1 MDGLAITLY
10 LMLVAVVEA
19 TLACGTGACAVVVD
33 AVLEGHAGRVSLR
46 CHVTNKRSLSTPL
59 SLPPFFVLSLSKKT
73 RTIFWKLLRLL
84 KISKTLISPNNTLL
98 RPAHLLPYPLHSG
111 QSSNT
116 FSTLSEMASANAIST
131 ASVLASPK
139 QGSLRGKRVVNQ
151 LLGQRVNYNNRRSS
165 SSRLVVRAAAKD
177 IAFDQA
183 SRAALQAGIDKLAD
197 AVGLTLGP
205 RGRNVVLDEF
215 GTPKVVN
222 DGVTIARAIELPDAM
237 ENAGAA
243 LIREVASKTNDS
255 AGDGTTT
262 ASVLAREI
270 IKLGLLNVTSG
281 ANPVSIK
288 KGIDKT
294 VQGLIVELEKRAR
307 PVKGREDIKAIASIS
322 AGNDEIIGTMIADAI
337 DKVGPDG
344 VLSIESSSSFE
355 TTVDVEE
362 GMEIDRG
369 YISPQFVTNP
379 EKLIVEFENARV
391 LVTDQKISSIKDII
405 PLLEK
410 TTQLRAPLLIIAEDI
425 TGEALATLVVN
436 KLRGILNV
444 AAIKAPGFGERR
456 KALLQDIAIVTG
468 AEFQASDLGLLI
480 ENTTVE
486 QLGLARKV
494 TIAKDSTTIIADSAS
509 KDEIQARISQIK
521 RELSETD
528 SVYDSEKLAERI
540 AKLSGGVAVIKVGAA
555 TETELEDRKL
565 RVEDAKNATFAAIE
579 EGIVPGGGAA
589 LVHLSTCVPAI
600 KETLVDADERL
611 GADIVQKALVAP
623 AALIA
628 QNAGVEGEVVVDK
641 IKASEWEVGYN
652 AMIDKYEN
660 LVESGVIDPAKVTR
674 CALQNSASV
683 AGMVLTTQA
692 IVVEKPKPKTPM
704 AAPPQG
710 LTV

>member
-1 MDGLAITLY
+1 MIDSILIIAI
-10 LMLVAVVEA
+10 
-19 TLACGTGACAVVVD
+19 
-33 AVLEGHAGRVSLR
+33 
-46 CHVTNKRSLSTPL
+46 
-59 SLPPFFVLSLSKKT
+59 
-73 RTIFWKLLRLL
+73 
-84 KISKTLISPNNTLL
+84 
-98 RPAHLLPYPLHSG
+98 
-111 QSSNT
+111 
-116 FSTLSEMASANAIST
+116 IST
-131 ASVLASPK
+131 QESF
-139 QGSLRGKRVVNQ
+139 RRRVNQ
-151 LLGQRVNYNNRRSS
+151 QQGPKFNYRPSNNRF
-165 SSRLVVRAAAKD
+165 VVRASAKE
-177 IAFDQA
+177 IAFDQS

-215 GTPKVVN
+215 GSPKVVN
-222 DGVTIARAIELPDAM
+222 DGVTIARAIELADAM

-270 IKLGLLNVTSG
+270 IKLGLLSVTSG

-294 VQGLIVELEKRAR
+294 VHELVKELEKKAR
-307 PVKGREDIKAIASIS
+307 PVEGGDDIKAVATIS
-322 AGNDEIIGTMIADAI
+322 AGNDELIGSMIADAI
-337 DKVGPDG
+337 NKVGPDG

-379 EKLIVEFENARV
+379 EKLIAEFENARV
-391 LVTDQKISSIKDII
+391 LVTDQKISTIKDII

-410 TTQLRAPLLIIAEDI
+410 TTQLRSPLLIVAEDV

-456 KALLQDIAIVTG
+456 KALLQDIAIMTG

-480 ENTTVE
+480 ENTSVE

-494 TIAKDSTTIIADSAS
+494 TITKDSTTIIADAAS
-509 KDEIQARISQIK
+509 KDEIQARVAQIK
-521 RELSETD
+521 KELAETD

-565 RVEDAKNATFAAIE
+565 RIEDAKNATFAAIE

-589 LVHLSTCVPAI
+589 FVHLSTYVPAI
-600 KETLVDADERL
+600 KDKLEDADERL

-623 AALIA
+623 ASLIA
-628 QNAGVEGEVVVDK
+628 HNAGVEGEVVVEK
-641 IKASEWEVGYN
+641 IKACEWAVGYN
-652 AMIDKYEN
+652 AMTDKYEN
-660 LVESGVIDPAKVTR
+660 LVEAGVIDPAKVAR
-674 CALQNSASV
+674 CALQNAASV

-692 IVVEKPKPKTPM
+692 IVVEKAKPKAPV

-710 LTV
+710 LTI

>member
-1 MDGLAITLY
+1 
-10 LMLVAVVEA
+10 
-19 TLACGTGACAVVVD
+19 
-33 AVLEGHAGRVSLR
+33 
-46 CHVTNKRSLSTPL
+46 
-59 SLPPFFVLSLSKKT
+59 
-73 RTIFWKLLRLL
+73 
-84 KISKTLISPNNTLL
+84 
-98 RPAHLLPYPLHSG
+98 
-111 QSSNT
+111 
-116 FSTLSEMASANAIST
+116 MASANAIST
-131 ASVLASPK
+131 AYVLPSPPK
-139 QGSLRGKRVVNQ
+139 QAGLRNRGAKQ
-151 LLGQRVNYNNRRSS
+151 FQHGHGFGQKQAK
-165 SSRLVVRAAAKD
+165 SRFTVRANAKE
-177 IAFDQA
+177 IAFDQK
-183 SRAALQAGIDKLAD
+183 SRSAMQSGIDKLAD

-215 GTPKVVN
+215 GIPKVVN

-270 IKLGLLNVTSG
+270 IKLGLLSVTSG
-281 ANPVSIK
+281 ANPVSLK

-294 VQGLIVELEKRAR
+294 VQFLVDELEKKSR
-307 PVKGREDIKAIASIS
+307 PIKGRDDIKAIATIS
-322 AGNDEIIGTMIADAI
+322 AGNDESIGLMIAEAV

-379 EKLIVEFENARV
+379 EKLLVEFENARV
-391 LVTDQKISSIKDII
+391 LVTDQKISAIKDII

-410 TTQLRAPLLIIAEDI
+410 TTQLRAPLLIVAEDV

-436 KLRGILNV
+436 KLRGVLNV

-456 KALLQDIAIVTG
+456 KALLQDIAILTG
-468 AEFQASDLGLLI
+468 AEYQAADLGLLI
-480 ENTTVE
+480 ENTDVD
-486 QLGLARKV
+486 QLGTARKI
-494 TIAKDSTTIIADSAS
+494 TISKDSTTIIADAAS
-509 KDEIQARISQIK
+509 KDELQARIAQLK
-521 RELSETD
+521 KELSETD

-555 TETELEDRKL
+555 TEAELEDRKL
-565 RVEDAKNATFAAIE
+565 RIEDAKNATFAAIE

-589 LVHLSTCVPAI
+589 FVHLSTLVPTI
-600 KETLVDADERL
+600 KDKLDGADEKL
-611 GADIVQKALVAP
+611 GADIIQKALISP

-641 IKASEWEVGYN
+641 VKASEWEYGYN
-652 AMIDKYEN
+652 AMTDKYEN

-674 CALQNSASV
+674 CALQNAASV

-692 IVVEKPKPKTPM
+692 IVVEKQKPKS
-704 AAPPQG
+704 AAAG
-710 LTV
+710 A

>member
-1 MDGLAITLY
+1 
-10 LMLVAVVEA
+10 
-19 TLACGTGACAVVVD
+19 
-33 AVLEGHAGRVSLR
+33 
-46 CHVTNKRSLSTPL
+46 
-59 SLPPFFVLSLSKKT
+59 
-73 RTIFWKLLRLL
+73 
-84 KISKTLISPNNTLL
+84 
-98 RPAHLLPYPLHSG
+98 
-111 QSSNT
+111 
-116 FSTLSEMASANAIST
+116 MASANAVST
-131 ASVLASPK
+131 ASMLCSSPR
-139 QGSLRGKRVVNQ
+139 QESLRRRVS
-151 LLGQRVNYNNRRSS
+151 QRQGYDGRRK
-165 SSRLVVRAAAKD
+165 LVVRAMSKD
-177 IAFDQA
+177 IAFDQS
-183 SRAALQAGIDKLAD
+183 SRSALQAGVEKLAN
-197 AVGLTLGP
+197 AVGVTLGP
-205 RGRNVVLDEF
+205 RGRNVVLDEY
-215 GTPKVVN
+215 GAPKVVN
-222 DGVTIARAIELPDAM
+222 DGVTIARAIELAHPM

-270 IKLGLLNVTSG
+270 IKLGLLSVTSG

-294 VQGLIVELEKRAR
+294 VAGLVEELETKAR
-307 PVKGREDIKAIASIS
+307 PVKGRADIKAVATIS
-322 AGNDEIIGTMIADAI
+322 AGNDEVIGSMIADAI

-369 YISPQFVTNP
+369 YISPQFVNNP
-379 EKLIVEFENARV
+379 EKLLVEFENAKV
-391 LVTDQKISSIKDII
+391 LVTDQKISTIKEII

-410 TTQLRAPLLIIAEDI
+410 TTQLRAPLLIIAEDVI
-425 TGEALATLVVN
+425 GEALATLVVN

-468 AEFQASDLGLLI
+468 AEFQAKDLGLLI
-480 ENTTVE
+480 ENVSVD
-486 QLGLARKV
+486 QLGTARKV
-494 TIAKDSTTIIADSAS
+494 TISQNTTTMIADAAS
-509 KDEIQARISQIK
+509 KDEIQARIAQLK
-521 RELSETD
+521 KELAETD

-565 RVEDAKNATFAAIE
+565 RIEDAKNATFAAIE

-589 LVHLSTCVPAI
+589 LVHLSTAVPAI
-600 KETLVDADERL
+600 KEKLEDADERI
-611 GADIVQKALVAP
+611 GADIIQKALVAP

-628 QNAGVEGEVVVDK
+628 HNAGVEGEVVVEK
-641 IKASEWEVGYN
+641 VKEREWEIGYN
-652 AMIDKYEN
+652 AMTDKYEN

-674 CALQNSASV
+674 CALQNAASV

-692 IVVEKPKPKTPM
+692 IVVEKPKAK
-704 AAPPQG
+704 APVAEPAEG
-710 LTV
+710 SLMV

>member
-1 MDGLAITLY
+1 
-10 LMLVAVVEA
+10 
-19 TLACGTGACAVVVD
+19 
-33 AVLEGHAGRVSLR
+33 
-46 CHVTNKRSLSTPL
+46 
-59 SLPPFFVLSLSKKT
+59 
-73 RTIFWKLLRLL
+73 
-84 KISKTLISPNNTLL
+84 
-98 RPAHLLPYPLHSG
+98 
-111 QSSNT
+111 
-116 FSTLSEMASANAIST
+116 MASASAIST
-131 ASVLASPK
+131 ASILPSPSK
-139 QGSLRGKRVVNQ
+139 QGGLK
-151 LLGQRVNYNNRRSS
+151 NRRVSQLQQGQKFG
-165 SSRLVVRAAAKD
+165 RKQAKNRFVVRANAKE
-177 IAFDQA
+177 IAFDQK
-183 SRAALQAGIDKLAD
+183 SRAAMQSGIDKLAD

-215 GTPKVVN
+215 GSPKVVN
-222 DGVTIARAIELPDAM
+222 DGVTIARAIELPNPM

-270 IKLGLLNVTSG
+270 IKLGLLSVTSG
-281 ANPVSIK
+281 ANPVSLK

-294 VQGLIVELEKRAR
+294 VQGLINELENKAR
-307 PVKGREDIKAIASIS
+307 PIKGREDIKAIASIS
-322 AGNDEIIGTMIADAI
+322 AGNDESIGTMIADAI

-379 EKLIVEFENARV
+379 EKLLVEFENAKV
-391 LVTDQKISSIKDII
+391 LVTDQKISAIKDII

-410 TTQLRAPLLIIAEDI
+410 TTQLRAPLLIIAEDV

-436 KLRGILNV
+436 KLRGIVNV

-456 KALLQDIAIVTG
+456 KALLQDIAILTG
-468 AEFQASDLGLLI
+468 AEYQATDLGLLV
-480 ENTTVE
+480 ENTDID
-486 QLGLARKV
+486 QLGTARKI
-494 TIAKDSTTIIADSAS
+494 TINKESTTIIADAAS
-509 KDEIQARISQIK
+509 KDELQARIAQLK
-521 RELSETD
+521 KELSETD

-565 RVEDAKNATFAAIE
+565 RIEDAKNATFAAIE

-589 LVHLSTCVPAI
+589 LVHLSTHVPAI
-600 KETLVDADERL
+600 KDKIEDADERL
-611 GADIVQKALVAP
+611 GADIIQKALIAP
-623 AALIA
+623 ASLIA

-641 IKASEWEVGYN
+641 VKAGEWEFGYN
-652 AMIDKYEN
+652 AMTDAYEN
-660 LVESGVIDPAKVTR
+660 LVEAGVIDPAKVTR
-674 CALQNSASV
+674 CALQNAASV

-692 IVVEKPKPKTPM
+692 IVVEKPKPKTP
-704 AAPPQG
+704 AAAAAAAGAQQG
-710 LTV
+710 SDGYYSV

>member
-1 MDGLAITLY
+1 
-10 LMLVAVVEA
+10 
-19 TLACGTGACAVVVD
+19 
-33 AVLEGHAGRVSLR
+33 
-46 CHVTNKRSLSTPL
+46 
-59 SLPPFFVLSLSKKT
+59 
-73 RTIFWKLLRLL
+73 
-84 KISKTLISPNNTLL
+84 
-98 RPAHLLPYPLHSG
+98 
-111 QSSNT
+111 
-116 FSTLSEMASANAIST
+116 MASASAIST
-131 ASVLASPK
+131 ASILPSPSK
-139 QGSLRGKRVVNQ
+139 QGALK
-151 LLGQRVNYNNRRSS
+151 NRRVSQLQQGQKFG
-165 SSRLVVRAAAKD
+165 RKQAKNRFVVRANAKE
-177 IAFDQA
+177 IAFDQK
-183 SRAALQAGIDKLAD
+183 SRSAMQAGIDKLAD

-215 GTPKVVN
+215 GSPKVVN
-222 DGVTIARAIELPDAM
+222 DGVTIARAIELPNAM

-270 IKLGLLNVTSG
+270 IKLGLLSVTSG
-281 ANPVSIK
+281 ANPVSLK

-294 VQGLIVELEKRAR
+294 VQGLISELENKSR
-307 PVKGREDIKAIASIS
+307 PIKGREDIKAIASIS

-379 EKLIVEFENARV
+379 EKLLVEFENARV
-391 LVTDQKISSIKDII
+391 LVTDQKISAIKDII

-410 TTQLRAPLLIIAEDI
+410 TTQLRAPLLIIAEDV

-456 KALLQDIAIVTG
+456 KALLQDIAILTG
-468 AEFQASDLGLLI
+468 AEFQATDLGLLV
-480 ENTTVE
+480 ENTDID
-486 QLGLARKV
+486 QLGTARKI
-494 TIAKDSTTIIADSAS
+494 TINKESTTIIADAAS
-509 KDEIQARISQIK
+509 KDELQARIAQLK
-521 RELSETD
+521 KELSETD

-565 RVEDAKNATFAAIE
+565 RIEDAKNATFAAIE

-589 LVHLSTCVPAI
+589 LVHLSTYVPAI
-600 KETLVDADERL
+600 KDKIEDADERL
-611 GADIVQKALVAP
+611 GADIIQKALIAP
-623 AALIA
+623 ASLIA

-641 IKASEWEVGYN
+641 VKAGEWEFGYN
-652 AMIDKYEN
+652 AMTDAYEN
-660 LVESGVIDPAKVTR
+660 LVEAGVIDPAKVTR
-674 CALQNSASV
+674 CALQNAASV

-692 IVVEKPKPKTPM
+692 IVVEKPKPKT
-704 AAPPQG
+704 AAAAAAAAAGAQPG
-710 LTV
+710 SDGYYSV